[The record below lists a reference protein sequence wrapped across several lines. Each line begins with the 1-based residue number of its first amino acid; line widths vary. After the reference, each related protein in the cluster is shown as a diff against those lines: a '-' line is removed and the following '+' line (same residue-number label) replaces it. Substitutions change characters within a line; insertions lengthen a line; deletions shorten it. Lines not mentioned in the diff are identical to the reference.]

1 MERGWKEA
9 EVTTPPSTDR
19 PPPPQTDRE
28 GGVSLKNTENG
39 VSFQRFCC
47 VMLKVRRR
55 RGGGTMV
62 LRGFKPAAFSQ
73 YKSLIRSDSAAA
85 PPPKVWK
92 IPAVYFFILFLYFFF
107 PHV

>member
-55 RGGGTMV
+55 RGGGGAQWCYEALNRQPLV
-62 LRGFKPAAFSQ
+62 S
-73 YKSLIRSDSAAA
+73 I
-85 PPPKVWK
+85 KV
-92 IPAVYFFILFLYFFF
+92 
-107 PHV
+107 